1 MPEYLS
7 RVGKE
12 ISRRVFLKDATLV
25 VGDAPIV
32 GLVARLDACAPKNGT
47 VPQSANEVW
56 IER

>member
-12 ISRRVFLKDATLV
+12 ISRRVFLKDAALV
-25 VGDAPIV
+25 VGGATVV
-32 GLVARLDACAPKNGT
+32 GLVALLDACAPKKGT